1 MSKKKLLIVT
11 QELDPYTALSEIATL
26 VSKLPQYAQDKGGF
40 ELRILMPRYGTINE
54 RRHRLHEV
62 VRLSGMNII
71 IDDDDYPLIIKVA
84 SLPSSRLQVYFL
96 DNEDYFKRKSVFED
110 DEGKPFD
117 DNYERMV
124 FFSKSALEIVKKFGW
139 APDIIHVHG
148 WMTSLVPLFVKTV
161 YQNEPIFKHSKV
173 VYSLYNSSGL
183 NVVPADFEA
192 KAGIN
197 NMDQSLLAT
206 YTEDGKFTEHK
217 GAMHYADAI
226 IKGSETFDENV
237 LAVIPTDKP
246 VLDFHAE
253 ETYLPSYIDF
263 YKTLLTAAAEEEK

>member
-11 QELDPYTALSEIATL
+11 QEMDPYTGLSEIATL

-84 SLPSSRLQVYFL
+84 SMPNSRLQVYFL

-117 DNYERMV
+117 DNHERMV

-148 WMTSLVPLFVKTV
+148 WMASLVPVFVKTT
-161 YQNEPIFKHSKV
+161 YQNEPIFKNSKV
-173 VYSLYNSSGL
+173 VYSLYDNSALGA
-183 NVVPADFEA
+183 VPENFEA

-197 NMDQSLLAT
+197 NMDQSLLAA
-206 YTEDGKFTEHK
+206 YTDNGTFTEHR
-217 GAMHYADAI
+217 GAMTYSDAV
-226 IKGSETFDENV
+226 IKGSETISENV
-237 LAVIPTDKP
+237 LAMIPENIP
-246 VLDFHAE
+246 VLDFQAE
-253 ETYLPSYIDF
+253 DTYLSAYVDF
-263 YKTLLTAAAEEEK
+263 YKSLLAEPEV